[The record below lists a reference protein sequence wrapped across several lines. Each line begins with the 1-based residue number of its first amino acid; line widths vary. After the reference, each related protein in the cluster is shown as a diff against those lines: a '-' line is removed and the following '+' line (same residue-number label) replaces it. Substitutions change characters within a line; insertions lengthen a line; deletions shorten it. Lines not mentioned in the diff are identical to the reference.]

1 MKLSKKVF
9 LSSILVLVSFALFAQ
24 EKQVQKNNSE
34 KETSVESEYLNDVDG
49 DIIMTLAESDEYDN
63 KLVAI
68 QYLQSALDDGNCS
81 DSVIAALDRLAGEGL
96 NSQTRT
102 NGRLSNNFPEVRR
115 QACLL
120 MSKVDSDH
128 AVHAKNQLV
137 SIAVAD
143 NEPMVI
149 AAAVKALGE
158 LGINENDE
166 VVDAIAFANRRNQVL
181 NPTSS
186 LALEVLLA
194 FEALA
199 PNTENKKAMIDSI
212 ARISTDYHYVT
223 PVRQKAYALLKTI
236 SPSSN
241 SDSKKSNK
249 SSKKTTTTNTTT
261 SSATTDATEVTGD

>member
-1 MKLSKKVF
+1 MKLSKKV
-9 LSSILVLVSFALFAQ
+9 LVSTLLACAAVFAFAQ
-24 EKQVQKNNSE
+24 EKNVNKSTE

-63 KLVAI
+63 KLVAL

-158 LGINENDE
+158 IGINENDE
-166 VVDAIAFANRRNQVL
+166 VVDAIAFANRRNQYL

-186 LALEVLLA
+186 LALEVLNA

-199 PNTENKKAMIDSI
+199 SNTENKKTMIDTI

-223 PVRQKAYALLKTI
+223 PVRQRAYKLLKQM
-236 SPSSN
+236 SNAQNNKSGKSN
-241 SDSKKSNK
+241 SKGNAK
-249 SSKKTTTTNTTT
+249 
-261 SSATTDATEVTGD
+261 